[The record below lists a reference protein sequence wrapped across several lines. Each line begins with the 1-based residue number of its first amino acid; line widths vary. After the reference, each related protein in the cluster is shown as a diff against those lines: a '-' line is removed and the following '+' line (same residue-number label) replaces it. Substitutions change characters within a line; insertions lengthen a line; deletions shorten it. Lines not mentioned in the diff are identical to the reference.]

1 MTLKRVLAHRLD
13 LMQERKF
20 TNKIRMF
27 EILSF
32 VNIKVICEPFDKLTS
47 ILRSIVSYREF
58 VLDGNNP
65 IGTNSKAEISCPSG
79 FQYTQNLLE
88 YEPS

>member
-1 MTLKRVLAHRLD
+1 
-13 LMQERKF
+13 
-20 TNKIRMF
+20 MF

-65 IGTNSKAEISCPSG
+65 IGTNSKAEPSG